1 MITTD
6 SGLQIEEIKRTD
18 NCEPKAEIGSLLSVH
33 YTGYFVNGTKFDS
46 SYDRNEPL
54 TLILGNC
61 PTTLIRGWVEGLQ
74 GMCDGEKRKL
84 IIPPQLGYGEKGKG
98 KINLLVFVLILFYE
112 NYSLYLVVSFYLC
125 FCVLANSNWPLF
137 VYVFCG
143 ILFITSNISI
153 CLFCTEN
160 VFVCFLCLVVFTLE
174 SLELFVVFVFS
185 RLVRW

>member
-1 MITTD
+1 MVPNLYLIPLFSVIFVSKANQMITTD

-98 KINLLVFVLILFYE
+98 KIPGNTTLHFDVELTKMYE
-112 NYSLYLVVSFYLC
+112 SPS
-125 FCVLANSNWPLF
+125 
-137 VYVFCG
+137 
-143 ILFITSNISI
+143 
-153 CLFCTEN
+153 E
-160 VFVCFLCLVVFTLE
+160 E
-174 SLELFVVFVFS
+174 ELQEIREKFS
-185 RLVRW
+185 C

>member
-1 MITTD
+1 MFLNSIFIALFCFIFISKANEIITTD
-6 SGLQIEEIKRTD
+6 SGLQIKEIKRID
-18 NCEPKAEIGSLLSVH
+18 NCESKAEIGSLLSVH

-98 KINLLVFVLILFYE
+98 KIPGN
-112 NYSLYLVVSFYLC
+112 
-125 FCVLANSNWPLF
+125 
-137 VYVFCG
+137 
-143 ILFITSNISI
+143 T
-153 CLFCTEN
+153 
-160 VFVCFLCLVVFTLE
+160 TLHFDVELTKMHE
-174 SLELFVVFVFS
+174 SPSEEELQEIREKFS
-185 RLVRW
+185 C